1 MKFIVSFC
9 TFLLSINPIN
19 SQVKNKVNI
28 IVIGT
33 GELFEDAKNN
43 ALRTAL
49 EQVSGV
55 YLASQ
60 TKLVNDVIKKDEIK
74 AITNGSIVK
83 YKIIN
88 KDFLNEK
95 YVLTIKATISPNNL
109 INYVK
114 KSSNTSVTL
123 DGDVYVS
130 NMKQKELDKIAE
142 ELALENL
149 QEIYRNEI
157 RKCFKYSIKTED
169 PITKSSIY
177 NRKEVVL
184 NVKITM
190 KPNKNYNKLRHF
202 ILTNL
207 LKLGIPK
214 NQVDEYIRITGN
226 SVFEY
231 PISNNEYHLNR
242 PIERRSTGSFD
253 YHRPNIFYLRN
264 WFELPTNDL
273 LNFTVNDGNCDWEFN
288 QNPDYYKPIS
298 WMSKKS
304 MITSFENNKVQK
316 STSYAIGSL
325 ENSMNLFNLF
335 LYSSQDLITI
345 TIKFKY
351 DYEDFQ
357 NVRNFTI
364 IE

>member
-1 MKFIVSFC
+1 VKLLFAVYFALFC
-9 TFLLSINPIN
+9 LYPLT
-19 SQVKNKVNI
+19 SQAKNKVDI

-49 EQVSGV
+49 EQVSGL

-60 TKLVNDVIKKDEIK
+60 TKIVNDIIKKDDIK
-74 AITNGSIVK
+74 AITNGTIVK
-83 YKIIN
+83 YKILN

-95 YVLTIKATISPNNL
+95 YVLTLKATISPHDL
-109 INYVK
+109 LNYVK

-123 DGDVYVS
+123 DGDIYVS

-149 QEIYRNEI
+149 VEIYRNEI
-157 RKCFKYSIKTED
+157 RKCFKYSIQTEE
-169 PITKSSIY
+169 PITQSTIY
-177 NRKEVVL
+177 NRKEVLL
-184 NVKITM
+184 NLKITM
-190 KPNKNYNKLRHF
+190 KPNKNYSKLRHF

-214 NQVDEYIRITGN
+214 NKVDEYIRITGN
-226 SVFEY
+226 SVFAY
-231 PISNNEYHLNR
+231 PISKKENYLNH
-242 PIERRSTGSFD
+242 PIEIRRANSFD
-253 YHRPNIFYLRN
+253 YNRPNTFYLRN
-264 WFELPTNDL
+264 WFELPANEL
-273 LNFTVNDGNCDWEFN
+273 INFTINDGNCDWVFN
-288 QNPDYYKPIS
+288 QKPDYYKPIS
-298 WMSKKS
+298 WISNKPL
-304 MITSFENNKVQK
+304 ITNIENNRIQK
-316 STSYAIGSL
+316 STSYAIGSF
-325 ENSMNLFNLF
+325 EYGTSLFNLF
-335 LYSSQDLITI
+335 LYNSQDLITI

-351 DYEDFQ
+351 DSEDFQ